1 MVVFIKRFWRRALMF
16 EERAKL
22 FQEYIRLNEGEQVKF
37 VELKDN
43 EKEFYVITLY
53 IYKLISA
60 SRYDEAYYILN
71 IPRIKDI
78 IYGGYPD
85 ITPIRFF
92 VHQFDNF
99 DELLSLCF
107 DSVLHRNMTM
117 ARTAMSIVDTRLSQL
132 DTVKIQIVKELIN
145 KEKLLTKFAEST
157 IYFGNYN
164 KYPTLFYKDF
174 KESDIDKEVLN
185 EHTQAENII
194 AFAMDLHDVEL
205 YDMEIYYLERL
216 IKCRP
221 DNKEVHICLAAAKLS
236 EALSYNSFPDGIAFQ
251 VCDLY
256 YKLIQLLNND
266 TEKSA
271 YSLAF
276 YEYLINISGK
286 YLDQWRGKEPDRLI
300 SLCSFYNMLLNL
312 YYIYPLKQ
320 FLYLIEEDIIK
331 YEYNSKDNLVI
342 HFQEQ
347 MHNILLHRNEILL

>member
-1 MVVFIKRFWRRALMF
+1 M
-16 EERAKL
+16 
-22 FQEYIRLNEGEQVKF
+22 
-37 VELKDN
+37 
-43 EKEFYVITLY
+43 
-53 IYKLISA
+53 
-60 SRYDEAYYILN
+60 
-71 IPRIKDI
+71 
-78 IYGGYPD
+78 
-85 ITPIRFF
+85 
-92 VHQFDNF
+92 HQFDNF

-221 DNKEVHICLAAAKLS
+221 DNKEVHICLDSNYLKLFINS
-236 EALSYNSFPDGIAFQ
+236 DCALH
-251 VCDLY
+251 DLY

-266 TEKSA
+266 MKSA

-276 YEYLINISGK
+276 YEYLINIRVNM
-286 YLDQWRGKEPDRLI
+286 DQWRGKA
-300 SLCSFYNMLLNL
+300 
-312 YYIYPLKQ
+312 
-320 FLYLIEEDIIK
+320 
-331 YEYNSKDNLVI
+331 
-342 HFQEQ
+342 
-347 MHNILLHRNEILL
+347 